1 MPFALRFGRVMPK
14 KLREAA
20 SNRVFIDTNLFLRY
34 LTNDQPKMADEVERL
49 LRRAAAGRV
58 TLVTHVLVI
67 AEIVWTLSSFYKLTR
82 EDIRDKVIAIVNT
95 QGVEVENAGLVLQAA
110 ISFAEKNVDFIDA
123 YTAAWCAA
131 NLVPTV
137 CTFDQSHFK
146 RLTSV
151 IAKSPNDL

>member
-1 MPFALRFGRVMPK
+1 MPK

-20 SNRVFIDTNLFLRY
+20 SNCVFIDTNLFLRY

-49 LRRAAAGRV
+49 LRRAAAGRI

-67 AEIVWTLSSFYKLTR
+67 AEIVWTLASFYKVSR

-95 QGVEVENAGLVLQAA
+95 DGLEVENAGLILQVA
-110 ISFAEKNVDFIDA
+110 IAFADKNVDFIDA

-131 NLVPTV
+131 NLVPAV

-146 RLTSV
+146 RLTGV
-151 IAKSPNDL
+151 NAKLPNDI

>member
-1 MPFALRFGRVMPK
+1 MPR

-34 LTNDQPKMADEVERL
+34 LTNDQPKMADEVEKL
-49 LRRAAAGRV
+49 LQRAAAGRL

-67 AEIVWTLSSFYKLTR
+67 AEIVWTLASFYKVAR
-82 EDIRDKVIAIVNT
+82 EDIRDKVIAIINT
-95 QGVEVENAGLVLQAA
+95 EGIEVENAGLILQAA
-110 ISFAEKNVDFIDA
+110 IAFAEKNVDFIDA

-131 NLVPTV
+131 HLVPAI

-146 RLTSV
+146 RLAGV
-151 IAKSPNDL
+151 VAKLPDDV